1 MAALSGSAPPRM
13 SPRLRLVMC
22 MKLAE
27 QGPYYAEDDQRRTA
41 GSHPRR
47 QAPPV
52 ARPGGARN
60 ERGRH
65 RGEGRMARGM
75 GRESRARLHA
85 RRHPRDPGRRGRRLR
100 TRSAARRSGA
110 YRRSAGGLS
119 QGGDAGGPYRARQ
132 GPSPGRYLC
141 LLRILRVRQGRR
153 AGRER
158 PRHVRAAAAEIGTT
172 VKRLLGLLAAFAASA
187 AMAQKFPSRP
197 VTMIVPYAA
206 GGSADVVAR
215 PVAAE
220 MAKVLGENVVVELRP
235 GAGGNIGAEY
245 VAKSARADG
254 YTILLASL
262 SLATNVSL
270 MKLPFDPRKDL
281 APIGGICTFP
291 NVLVV
296 SAQDPAR
303 SLRDIVERAR
313 AARQAHL
320 WLFRSGDEQP
330 SRGRAA
336 RRRGEPRARPRA
348 VQGQRRRLSRSD
360 RPARDDAVR
369 SHGLGFRTHQRRPG
383 QGARDD
389 RCAACRRVAR
399 RADVQ
404 RKRFPGFSV
413 RRMARPVRA
422 G

>member
-110 YRRSAGGLS
+110 YRGSAGGLS

-132 GPSPGRYLC
+132 DPSPGRYLC

-270 MKLPFDPRKDL
+270 MKLGFDPRKDL
-281 APIGGICTFP
+281 VAVGGISNFP
-291 NVLVV
+291 NILLV
-296 SAQDPAR
+296 SSKDPAR
-303 SLRDIVERAR
+303 SLQDLVSRARSEPGRVTFGSSGPVPSGPLCGELLRVLAGIDIVHVPYKGSGAVYPDLIAGRVTMLFDLMGSAYGHLNGGQVKAIATTGPRR
-313 AARQAHL
+313 AASLPDVPTVAE
-320 WLFRSGDEQP
+320 SG
-330 SRGRAA
+330 
-336 RRRGEPRARPRA
+336 
-348 VQGQRRRLSRSD
+348 
-360 RPARDDAVR
+360 
-369 SHGLGFRTHQRRPG
+369 F
-383 QGARDD
+383 
-389 RCAACRRVAR
+389 
-399 RADVQ
+399 
-404 RKRFPGFSV
+404 
-413 RRMARPVRA
+413 
-422 G
+422 